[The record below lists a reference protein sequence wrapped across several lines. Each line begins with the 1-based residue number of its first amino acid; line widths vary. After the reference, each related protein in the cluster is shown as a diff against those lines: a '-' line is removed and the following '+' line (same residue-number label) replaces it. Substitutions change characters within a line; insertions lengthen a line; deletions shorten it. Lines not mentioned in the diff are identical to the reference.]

1 MKEITEIL
9 HILYEQESPE
19 PYRYVWLV
27 IGIIVAVAVFRII
40 CFFRKNKRINRQTDF
55 KNWNT
60 ENLSEPI
67 SESALE
73 LQSEQEPA
81 MISQNKADR
90 LDLMEIIKEVETEL
104 AQRAKQRK
112 EFYVTS
118 DNSSDAWSWTED
130 FEISDPDSFFMQR
143 EKTQKKKEK
152 WQNSELAGE
161 MLDSVNMLKDDWES
175 RETQDCENT
184 LNDNLE
190 GRETQD

>member
-1 MKEITEIL
+1 
-9 HILYEQESPE
+9 
-19 PYRYVWLV
+19 
-27 IGIIVAVAVFRII
+27 
-40 CFFRKNKRINRQTDF
+40 
-55 KNWNT
+55 
-60 ENLSEPI
+60 
-67 SESALE
+67 
-73 LQSEQEPA
+73 

-112 EFYVTS
+112 ESDVTS

-161 MLDSVNMLKDDWES
+161 MQDSVNMLKDDWES
-175 RETQDCENT
+175 RETQD
-184 LNDNLE
+184 
-190 GRETQD
+190 